1 MHLVMEMRP
10 RREAAHPD
18 IADDFTLA
26 YRLAF
31 VHPAGKRAEVAVS
44 GRVLLMMLDLDV
56 VAIAGNPAG
65 AGHDAVARGIHRGP
79 DRSAEIDAA
88 MHPAIAEDRV
98 MSHAKSGGDASAV
111 DRSAQQRLS
120 DVFADGAIITE
131 LAITR
136 LKAIE
141 AQP

>member
-1 MHLVMEMRP
+1 MHLVMQMRP
-10 RREAAHPD
+10 RREAAHPA
-18 IADDFTLA
+18 IADEFTLA

-98 MSHAKSGGDASAV
+98 MSHAEAGGDASAV
-111 DRSAQQRLS
+111 DRSAKKRLS
-120 DVFADGAIITE
+120 DGFADGVIVAE
-131 LAITR
+131 LGIN
-136 LKAIE
+136 LL
-141 AQP
+141 